1 MRLVIFTFSKIP
13 NLMRN
18 YDLYRNVIKIS
29 NDLSSLIPIGTL
41 HFYNM
46 PFERSD
52 LGGIQVLNSQWRW
65 LDIDVLVAL
74 CGDSVHDLLKD
85 LQFLMIYRYVM
96 ATYRFIRK
104 NGLVIAKVRIYAVP
118 FDIQGSRFFNE
129 WRSSRPKYL
138 NLSKNFKLIWHN
150 MITYIDYS
158 SFSWSKLSLKH
169 LLLIPCKVLVSK
181 HANLNLGEAKY
192 HISRWYSNKTTI
204 LSDTGAIEHN
214 LTEKVANAYNNIPS
228 PDISRYYHKSKL
240 SRINSIPS
248 AEDVIIDLVHNML
261 EGNNFIPGVK
271 TQLYPF
277 QVKSLSK
284 MYERETLPEKTLVPN
299 FIRLKSPESQS
310 IYYFDILNTAFY
322 LKPELFQQ
330 PRGGILA
337 ENMGLGKT
345 LICLS
350 LICLTK
356 WELSTLPEDYLTV
369 MKDDT
374 DVQEMVIDYEK
385 NILVPK
391 YPLKNNLVPKLT
403 DLCRKVVNQNSL
415 PWRYYQQHLPESV
428 INKLVSAPGYFRIP
442 LENSE
447 YVSPFSIKRSRKSDR
462 IKYLEEE
469 LPSEGR
475 TFKTLFFCNTT
486 LIVVPDNLFHQWN
499 NELKKHIEPSFLKK
513 LFISNQFRKKIVSEN
528 GTFTNE
534 VYENPSDLTK
544 FDLIVISISILSKQ
558 FDERD
563 DNPLLKVFWKR
574 LIIDEG
580 HSMNS
585 RSSRAGLLSREMHTE
600 RRWAVTGTPTS
611 GLTRLHM
618 DEEDE
623 EGKLITDSPSKR
635 KNKYVVKNNF
645 NEKDDLAKLGN
656 LISNFLKIEPFHSQ
670 PKLWQSTMVK
680 PLVFN
685 LYGSSTS
692 LSNLLNA
699 IVVRHSLDEVETDIK
714 LPQLHHVSVFL
725 KPSFHNKLAINI
737 FTAVLAVNA
746 VSSERKDID
755 YMFHPSN
762 RQQLR
767 RLITNVQRATF
778 HWSGFKQE
786 DIEALVHVCKISLEK
801 KDKKGNPFYKEE
813 DIELLKKSME
823 MAKMALSNPRWRT
836 ISLLHE
842 MNYFISGLPDVFTKT
857 FGIGVLENKNN
868 DIGIF
873 GAPHISA
880 LQEFFYK
887 NRFMNF
893 NDDQKLIEKLE
904 EVSKPFWSNYWEDTM
919 KKNNQKFNKVDK
931 SEEYNDSDIIQQRI
945 HENMKPKTKQSSSPT
960 KRKNSL
966 TNSSKS
972 KTPKITKTSLNN
984 SAIKIETENTKSELQ
999 RQDGEGLKITNEIN
1013 TLHSLAKHNISYEAI
1028 KNSIILGTASSK
1040 LSYLSSKLLENQ
1052 KQKIKSIVFFE
1063 FEDSAYYLTEL
1074 LDILGVNYILYA
1086 TFINTA
1092 QRAENL
1098 AEFSDYSSENNGG
1111 IVLIMDL
1118 RLAAHGLT
1126 IIAATKVYFIS
1137 PVWQRSVEA
1146 QAIKRAHRIGQTKEV
1161 YVETL
1166 VLEDTLEEE
1175 IYKKRLRQQDQKDDE
1190 KKKFVIDDTGM
1201 QDFILRHNFLSMDSS
1216 QEYAP
1221 FEAPTTDDTKYAFQ
1235 EEFDDPSSLAEHED
1249 TIEDHVRKWKIFLF
1263 NRDNLSKLN
1272 ALKNQKITK
1281 EYMKDK
1287 FIQNMT
1293 NDEEIKEVKTE
1304 KKVKIRKTVRF

>member
-1 MRLVIFTFSKIP
+1 MRS
-13 NLMRN
+13 

-29 NDLSSLIPIGTL
+29 NDLSSLISIGTL

-52 LGGIQVLNSQWRW
+52 LGGIAVGISGWKW
-65 LDIDVLVAL
+65 LDIDLLVHL
-74 CGDSVHDLLKD
+74 CGDSVHPLLKD
-85 LQFLMIYRYVM
+85 IQFLMIYRYVM
-96 ATYRFIRK
+96 ATYQFVRSKEF
-104 NGLVIAKVRIYAVP
+104 VIAKVRIYAVP
-118 FDIQGSRFFNE
+118 FDVQGSRFFND

-138 NLSKNFKLIWHN
+138 NLLKNFKLIWHN
-150 MITYIDYS
+150 LITYIDFS
-158 SFSWSKLSLKH
+158 SISWSELRSDN
-169 LLLIPCKVLVSK
+169 LLLIPCKVIPCEQSG
-181 HANLNLGEAKY
+181 LNLEEAKY
-192 HISRWYSNKTTI
+192 HIARWYSNKPVI
-204 LSDTGAIEHN
+204 LSETGSVEHN
-214 LTEKVANAYNNIPS
+214 LAEKVANAYNSIPS
-228 PDISRYYHKSKL
+228 PDISKYYHKSKL
-240 SRINSIPS
+240 AKVNSIPS

-261 EGNNFIPGVK
+261 DGNNVIPGVK

-277 QVKSLSK
+277 QIKSLSK
-284 MYERETLPEKTLVPN
+284 MYERESLPERTLVPN
-299 FIRLKSPESQS
+299 FICLRSPLSQKV
-310 IYYFDILNTAFY
+310 YYFDILNTAFF

-369 MKDDT
+369 MKDEDE
-374 DVQEMVIDYEK
+374 VKEMVIDYER

-391 YPLKNNLVPKLT
+391 HPPKHTLVPRLAE
-403 DLCRKVVNQNSL
+403 LCKKVVNQNSL
-415 PWRYYQQHLPESV
+415 PWKFYQEHLPESV
-428 INKLVSAPGYFRIP
+428 INTLKSAPGYFRIP

-447 YVSPFSIKRSRKSDR
+447 YVSPFSVKRSRKSDR

-469 LPSEGR
+469 LPMEGR
-475 TFKTLFFCNTT
+475 THKTLYFCNTT

-499 NELKKHIEPSFLKK
+499 NELKKHIEPTFLKK

-528 GTFTNE
+528 GVFTNE
-534 VYENPSDLTK
+534 VYEDPSDLTK
-544 FDLIVISISILSKQ
+544 FDLIVISNSILSKQ
-558 FDERD
+558 FDELD

-585 RSSRAGLLSREMHTE
+585 KSSRAGLLSREMHAE

-670 PKLWQSTMVK
+670 PKLWQSTMVR
-680 PLVFN
+680 PLISN

-699 IVVRHSLDEVETDIK
+699 IVVRHSLDEVERDIK

-767 RLITNVQRATF
+767 RLITNLQRATF

-786 DIEALVHVCKISLEK
+786 DIEALIHVCKISLEK
-801 KDKKGNPFYKEE
+801 KDKSGNPVYNEI
-813 DIELLKKSME
+813 DTALLKKSME
-823 MAKMALSNPRWRT
+823 IAKMALANPRWRT

-842 MNYFISGLPDVFTKT
+842 MNYFVSGLPDIFTKT
-857 FGIGVLENKNN
+857 FGIGVLENKDN

-873 GAPHISA
+873 GAPHIHA

-893 NDDQKLIEKLE
+893 NDDEMLIQKLE
-904 EVSKPFWSNYWEDTM
+904 EVSKPFWSNYWGDTM
-919 KKNNQKFNKVDK
+919 KKNNQKFNKADK
-931 SEEYNDSDIIQQRI
+931 SEDYNSSDFIQL
-945 HENMKPKTKQSSSPT
+945 NMNEDMKSKPKPPPSPVKRRNSFSSGPKSKNP
-960 KRKNSL
+960 KISKASIKNS
-966 TNSSKS
+966 T
-972 KTPKITKTSLNN
+972 
-984 SAIKIETENTKSELQ
+984 IKIETEHTKSELE
-999 RQDGEGLKITNEIN
+999 RRDGEGLKITNEIN
-1013 TLHSLAKHNISYEAI
+1013 TLQSLAKHNISYEAI

-1098 AEFSDYSSENNGG
+1098 AEFSNYSSENNGG
-1111 IVLIMDL
+1111 ITLIMDL

-1137 PVWQRSVEA
+1137 PVWQRSIEA

-1161 YVETL
+1161 HVETL

-1175 IYKKRLRQQDQKDDE
+1175 IYKRRLGQQDQKDDD
-1190 KKKFVIDDTGM
+1190 KKKYVIDDTGM

-1216 QEYAP
+1216 QEFAP
-1221 FEAPTTDDTKYAFQ
+1221 FEAPTTDDTKYAIKR
-1235 EEFDDPSSLAEHED
+1235 EFDDPSSLSEHED
-1249 TIEDHVRKWKIFLF
+1249 SMEGQIRRWKVFLF
-1263 NRDNLSKLN
+1263 NRDNLGKLN
-1272 ALKNQKITK
+1272 AIKNQKITK

-1287 FIQNMT
+1287 FIQNMI
-1293 NDEEIKEVKTE
+1293 NDEELEETKVE
-1304 KKVKIRKTVRF
+1304 KKAKVRKTVRF